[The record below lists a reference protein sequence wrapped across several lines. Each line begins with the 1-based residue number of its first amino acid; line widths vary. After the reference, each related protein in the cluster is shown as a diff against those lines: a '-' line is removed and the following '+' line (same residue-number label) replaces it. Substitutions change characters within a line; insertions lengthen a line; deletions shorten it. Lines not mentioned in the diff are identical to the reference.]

1 MINTISD
8 AYNLEN
14 LKKLEVKELPIFA
27 EQVRRD
33 LIDIVGETGGHLGVN
48 LAVLELTI
56 ALHYVFD
63 FPTDNLIFD
72 TGHNCYI
79 HKMLTGRLNSMRSM
93 RTHGG
98 LSGFPSPKESEF
110 DLFSSSHAGMALSLG
125 LGVAMADKMAGRN
138 NITVVVVG
146 DAALVEGSSQE
157 ALNHIGVSDCRLLI
171 VVNDNGMAID
181 EWDGGIKGS
190 VMTYWGALGLEG
202 EWYKN
207 GHNIEGIVG
216 HLTGHWVDNVRHLL
230 MPRVLHFKTE
240 KSHGLLWGKDSPQK
254 NHWVF
259 PYEKDGTPKSNE
271 SFYKGKQGD
280 TVTLHTLGLA
290 NDYRLKPTEPF
301 LNSVAAD
308 TIYSIVKED
317 KKAVVVSPATNGISG
332 IAKVFEDFP
341 EQCFDVAMAEQ
352 HALGFATGLAKK
364 GMKPIVCFQS
374 AFLPRAFDQLIQE
387 VALNQ
392 APILMV
398 VARSG
403 FAGLDH
409 EVHHAIMDLSYLTAV
424 PGLRVLF
431 PGHPMQIIE
440 TLKWEY
446 GDLCRGE
453 KGPRMILYPYG
464 LASYYSLDYPP
475 PDVKAVINIFVTGST
490 LPLGEELNA
499 YLYQQG
505 VLANVV
511 NVVQLSPIDGPKFH
525 ALHHQG
531 YAITLEENVL
541 RGGLG
546 SMVAEY
552 IVDNDLDT
560 KLMRVGIPDC
570 FVEKGLREYLYPK
583 LGMDC
588 ESIYA
593 RMKERWGL

>member
-1 MINTISD
+1 MINQISD
-8 AYNLEN
+8 CYNLEN

-33 LIDIVGETGGHLGVN
+33 LIDIVSETGGHLGVN

-63 FPTDNLIFD
+63 FPNDNLIFD
-72 TGHNCYI
+72 TGHNCYV
-79 HKMLTGRLNSMRSM
+79 HKMLTGRLDKMRTM

-98 LSGFPSPKESEF
+98 LSGFPNPKESEF

-125 LGVAMADKMAGRN
+125 LGVAMADKLAGRD

-146 DAALVEGSSQE
+146 DASLVEGSSQE
-157 ALNHIGVSDCRLLI
+157 ALNHIGVSRCRLLI
-171 VVNDNGMAID
+171 IVNDNGMAID
-181 EWDGGIKGS
+181 GWKGGLKDRIFRQLNTCADIEAHS
-190 VMTYWGALGLEG
+190 A
-202 EWYKN
+202 N
-207 GHNIEGIVG
+207 GHLFSKTIEELKI
-216 HLTGHWVDNVRHLL
+216 
-230 MPRVLHFKTE
+230 E
-240 KSHGLLWGKDSPQK
+240 KGYFGEAISHAPQALILETHKSNGLLWGKDSPQK

-259 PYEKDGTPKSNE
+259 PYEKDGTPKK
-271 SFYKGKQGD
+271 FGD
-280 TVTLHTLGLA
+280 SILVGEGGMALPRW
-290 NDYRLKPTEPF
+290 DYRDQPTEPF

-308 TIYSIVKED
+308 TIYDIVKED
-317 KKAVVVSPATNGISG
+317 KKAVVISPATNGISG
-332 IAKVFEDFP
+332 LSKIFEDFP
-341 EQCFDVAMAEQ
+341 DQCFDVAMAEQ
-352 HALGFATGLAKK
+352 HALGFASGLAKK

-392 APILMV
+392 SPILMV
-398 VARSG
+398 VTRSG

-431 PGHPMQIIE
+431 PGTVRDIDWWIRS
-440 TLKWEY
+440 EY
-446 GDLCRGE
+446 KREVPALV
-453 KGPRMILYPYG
+453 LYPYG
-464 LASYYSLDYPP
+464 LVSQY
-475 PDVKAVINIFVTGST
+475 DVEANSGGPSNAPTIMAVGST
-490 LPLGEELNA
+490 VPHGLRLQQ
-499 YLYQQG
+499 YLKENG
-505 VLANVV
+505 LEVGFMNPVRLSGNPEGFTATLFNNVTHMV
-511 NVVQLSPIDGPKFH
+511 
-525 ALHHQG
+525 
-531 YAITLEENVL
+531 TLEENVL

-552 IVDNDLDT
+552 ICDNDLDT

-570 FVEKGLREYLYPK
+570 FVEKGMREYLYPK

-588 ESIYA
+588 ESIYQ

>member
-79 HKMLTGRLNSMRSM
+79 HKMLTGRLDKMRTM

-98 LSGFPSPKESEF
+98 LSGFPNPKESEQ
-110 DLFSSSHAGMALSLG
+110 DLFSSSHAGMGLSLG
-125 LGVAMADKMAGRN
+125 LGVAMADKLAGRD

-146 DAALVEGSSQE
+146 DASLVEGSSQE

-181 EWDGGIKGS
+181 EWRGGLKGKITS
-190 VMTYWGALGLEG
+190 QLHAAAIPVLGPMPGHDMEQIIGCLKLE
-202 EWYKN
+202 KPKP
-207 GHNIEGIVG
+207 HA
-216 HLTGHWVDNVRHLL
+216 
-230 MPRVLHFKTE
+230 LHFETE

-259 PYEKDGTPKSNE
+259 PYEKDGGPRARGLIWTE
-271 SFYKGKQGD
+271 SGN
-280 TVTLHTLGLA
+280 TLPPID
-290 NDYRLKPTEPF
+290 DYRLKPTEPF

-308 TIYSIVKED
+308 TIYDICKED
-317 KKAVVVSPATNGISG
+317 KKAVVISPATNGISG
-332 IAKVFEDFP
+332 LAKIFEDFP
-341 EQCFDVAMAEQ
+341 DQCFDVAMAEQ
-352 HALGFATGLAKK
+352 HALGFATGMAKK
-364 GMKPIVCFQS
+364 GMKPIACFQS

-398 VARSG
+398 VTRSG

-424 PGLRVLF
+424 PGLEVWF
-431 PGHPMQIIE
+431 PGTPKKIKEAIE
-440 TLKWEY
+440 SSFKEMY
-446 GDLCRGE
+446 FP
-453 KGPRMILYPYG
+453 KVILYPYG
-464 LASYYSLDYPP
+464 LL
-475 PDVKAVINIFVTGST
+475 PDFEVEEDPYAEFGVAIVCAGAT
-490 LPLGEELNA
+490 LPLAAELKR
-499 YLYQQG
+499 YLTDKGIGAITDQKIVMKLEPY
-505 VLANVV
+505 
-511 NVVQLSPIDGPKFH
+511 VQPTIDRAK
-525 ALHHQG
+525 
-531 YAITLEENVL
+531 YVITLEENVL

-552 IVDNDLDT
+552 ICDNDLDT
-560 KLMRVGIPDC
+560 KLMRVGIPDT

-593 RMKERWGL
+593 RMKERWNL